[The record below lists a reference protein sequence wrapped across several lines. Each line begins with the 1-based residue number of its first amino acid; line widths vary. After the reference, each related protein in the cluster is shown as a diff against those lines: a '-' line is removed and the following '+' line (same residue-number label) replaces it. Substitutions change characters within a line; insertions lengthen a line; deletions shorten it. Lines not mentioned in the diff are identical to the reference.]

1 MRSVPVPSGT
11 VTPGSPCG
19 CGKGRVGAKAGL
31 AGLQFVMDFSGK
43 HHDAMMPN
51 MAKARTTLTIDE
63 DVLRAVKLRAAATG
77 SGESKVIEDAVR
89 RDLGLDTLTEL
100 WAKVEPMPE
109 RAAMELALEA
119 QEAARKP
126 ARSKRRSKRR

>member
-1 MRSVPVPSGT
+1 
-11 VTPGSPCG
+11 
-19 CGKGRVGAKAGL
+19 
-31 AGLQFVMDFSGK
+31 
-43 HHDAMMPN
+43 MMTN

-77 SGESKVIEDAVR
+77 SGESQVIEDAVR

-109 RAAMELALEA
+109 RAAMELAQEA
-119 QEAARKP
+119 QKAARKP
-126 ARSKRRSKRR
+126 ARSKRR